1 MFMHQMDVSA
11 AYLNSDLQDVVYMRQ
26 PEGKEDFVDIKLQI
40 AQEFEV
46 VDGGELK
53 HFLGMEIERDGET
66 GSVAIGHKQ
75 YIDGLLRDYG
85 MEDCKPNATPLENL
99 CVLEDC
105 PRANQK
111 QYLLYLAMTTRP
123 DIVHCVAKLAQ
134 TCSDPHKEHEVA
146 AKRVLRYLKGTSSLK
161 LHFVRNGVPVHC
173 FVDADWAGDCTDR
186 KSFSGWAFFLA
197 GAAFSWESKK
207 QSIIAL
213 SSTEAEY
220 VALSTAAKESAY
232 VLKLISEMG
241 FETAPTLMIYSDNQ
255 SAQYAELR
263 RNPQSQG
270 YSTFCFKNRAIESQ
284 VGRQDALDEK
294 ASLNFIRRALQ
305 NLLDVSL
312 EY

>member
-1 MFMHQMDVSA
+1 M
-11 AYLNSDLQDVVYMRQ
+11 
-26 PEGKEDFVDIKLQI
+26 G
-40 AQEFEV
+40 
-46 VDGGELK
+46 
-53 HFLGMEIERDGET
+53 IERDGET

-85 MEDCKPNATPLENL
+85 MEDCKPNATPLEVGYQNL

-111 QYLLYLAMTTRP
+111 QYQSLMGTLLYLAMTTRP

-134 TCSDPHKEHEVA
+134 KCSDPHKEHEVA
-146 AKRVLRYLKGTSSLK
+146 AKRVLRYLRGTSSLK
-161 LHFVRNGVPVHC
+161 LHFDRTGVPVYC
-173 FVDADWAGDCTDR
+173 FVDADWAGDCSDR

-220 VALSTAAKESAY
+220 VALSTAAKEAAY

-255 SAQYAELR
+255 SAQCLA
-263 RNPQSQG
+263 
-270 YSTFCFKNRAIESQ
+270 KN
-284 VGRQDALDEK
+284 
-294 ASLNFIRRALQ
+294 ASFHARSKHIDIKCSN
-305 NLLDVSL
+305 
-312 EY
+312 